1 VAVASFDPDGEG
13 ALTPLRRIGRP
24 EDIAAMCAFLVRD
37 EASSVNGQVAGV
49 NGGRN
54 S

>member
-1 VAVASFDPDGEG
+1 VAVAVFDRDGEA

-37 EASSVNGQVAGV
+37 EASSSNGQVVGV
-49 NGGRN
+49 NCGRN
-54 S
+54 T